1 MTTMTAILIDDE
13 KNALDVLEM
22 QINNY
27 CTGITVLAKYNSGEK
42 GVEAIRQH
50 RPDLVFLDIEMP
62 HKNGFDVLQETASLG
77 YDVIFTTAYDQFAV
91 KAFKYAAVD
100 YLLKPVDI
108 LELQAAV
115 EKAKAK
121 KGQANMDEKLKA
133 LFQQLGVGQAAAS
146 QRIAL
151 PVGDAMQLF
160 APDDIIR
167 CESDSNYTY
176 IFLTT
181 GKKLLLAKTLKE
193 TEEALRGLSFF
204 RVHQSHLVNMNH
216 VRKLV
221 KGEGSYLTT
230 SDGANI
236 PISRNKKEAFME
248 SLRKL

>member
-1 MTTMTAILIDDE
+1 MIKAILIDDE

-22 QINNY
+22 QLANY
-27 CTGITVLAKYNSGEK
+27 CSGITIAAKCDGGEK
-42 GVEAIRQH
+42 GIAAIRQH
-50 RPDLVFLDIEMP
+50 EPDLVFLDIEMP
-62 HKNGFDVLQETASLG
+62 LKNGFDVLAETKGLV
-77 YDVIFTTAYDQFAV
+77 YEVIFTTAYDQFAV

-115 EKAKAK
+115 EKVKSKNGAAGIDK
-121 KGQANMDEKLKA
+121 KLQSLFEQFGFAQA
-133 LFQQLGVGQAAAS
+133 QAPVP

-167 CESDSNYTY
+167 CESDSNYTS
-176 IFLTT
+176 IWLAG

-193 TEEALRGLSFF
+193 IEETLRGLSFF

-216 VRKLV
+216 ISKVV
-221 KGEGSYLTT
+221 KGESSYLIM
-230 SDGANI
+230 SDGNNI

-248 SLRKL
+248 MLRRV